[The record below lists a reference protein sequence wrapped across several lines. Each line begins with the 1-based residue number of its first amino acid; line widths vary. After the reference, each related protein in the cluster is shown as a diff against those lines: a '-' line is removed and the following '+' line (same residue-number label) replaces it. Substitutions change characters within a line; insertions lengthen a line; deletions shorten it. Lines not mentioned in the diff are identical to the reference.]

1 MTTLNEKFKE
11 IKKASNSEHYSTIS
25 VRAPIEIASMVE
37 TVSIATQQA
46 VMNMFTT
53 DLSTFLARYLLQ
65 DSKNQELI
73 KAVLE
78 DQYAEHGYELQEMVE
93 GSCIEMLE
101 SQDALKVEN
110 YIDYDSFFARI
121 DTQE

>member
-11 IKKASNSEHYSTIS
+11 IKKASNNEHYSTIS

-93 GSCIEMLE
+93 GSCIELLE
-101 SQDALKVEN
+101 SQGALKVEN
-110 YIDYDSFFARI
+110 YIDYDLLFAKKDI
-121 DTQE
+121 QE

>member
-11 IKKASNSEHYSTIS
+11 IKKSSNNEHYSTIS

-73 KAVLE
+73 KVVLE